1 LTSQPGRKS
10 IQFLEGSACG
20 RRATGYAERV
30 GVSPAVPTDSAE
42 ISALVRAAAVG
53 ERKAWDA
60 LVDRFGEL
68 IWAVARGLGLSKADA
83 ADVCQT
89 TWLRLAEHVGRLRE
103 PDRVGGWLATT
114 ARNEALRTLKR
125 SARQVPTDWDD
136 PARIRGY
143 DEPPPDQR
151 LLDDERNAA
160 LWRAFDGL
168 SGPCK
173 VLLRYLIVEPPPT
186 YAEVSAVLD
195 IPTGTIGPRRNRCL
209 DNLRRSSAVCGQ
221 QGALAP

>member
-1 LTSQPGRKS
+1 MGAS
-10 IQFLEGSACG
+10 
-20 RRATGYAERV
+20 
-30 GVSPAVPTDSAE
+30 AVPTDAADV
-42 ISALVRAAAVG
+42 SALVRAAADG
-53 ERKAWDA
+53 EQAAWDA
-60 LVDRFGEL
+60 LVDRFAEL
-68 IWAVARGLGLSKADA
+68 IWAVARGLGLSRADA

-89 TWLRLAEHVGRLRE
+89 TWLRLAEHMGSLRE

-125 SARQVPTDWDD
+125 AARQVPTSWEVD
-136 PARIRGY
+136 PVRSRGY
-143 DEPPPDQR
+143 DEPPPEHR
-151 LLDDERNAA
+151 LLEDERNAA
-160 LWRAFDGL
+160 LWQAFDGL

-221 QGALAP
+221 HGALAP

>member
-1 LTSQPGRKS
+1 MPTDAA
-10 IQFLEGSACG
+10 EV
-20 RRATGYAERV
+20 RALVQAAAERRP
-30 GVSPAVPTDSAE
+30 G
-42 ISALVRAAAVG
+42 
-53 ERKAWDA
+53 AWDA
-60 LVDRFGEL
+60 LVDRFAEL
-68 IWAVARGLGLSKADA
+68 IWAVARGHGLSPADA
-83 ADVCQT
+83 ADVSQT

-103 PDRVGGWLATT
+103 PDRVGAWLATT

-125 SARQVPTDWDD
+125 AARQVPTDWDSD
-136 PARIRGY
+136 YARRRGY

-160 LWRAFDGL
+160 LWQAFDGL

-173 VLLRYLIVEPPPT
+173 VLLRYLIVEPPPS

-209 DNLRRSSAVCGQ
+209 DNLRRSSGVCGQ
-221 QGALAP
+221 QGAIAP

>member
-1 LTSQPGRKS
+1 L
-10 IQFLEGSACG
+10 
-20 RRATGYAERV
+20 RREATGYAEPV
-30 GVSPAVPTDSAE
+30 GASGVSTDAADV
-42 ISALVRAAAVG
+42 SALVRAAAGG
-53 ERKAWDA
+53 EEDAWDA
-60 LVDRFGEL
+60 LVDLFGEL
-68 IWAVARGLGLSKADA
+68 IWAVARGLGLSQADA

-89 TWLRLAEHVGRLRE
+89 TWLRLAEHVSRLRE
-103 PDRVGGWLATT
+103 PDRVGAWLATT

-125 SARQVPTDWDD
+125 AARQVPTGWEVE
-136 PARIRGY
+136 PARNRGY

-151 LLDDERNAA
+151 LLEDERNAA
-160 LWRAFDGL
+160 LWQAFNDL

-209 DNLRRSSAVCGQ
+209 DHLRRSSAVCGQ

>member
-1 LTSQPGRKS
+1 MRKS
-10 IQFLEGSACG
+10 IHFLEGNPCHG
-20 RRATGYAERV
+20 VATGYADLV
-30 GVSPAVPTDSAE
+30 GASRAVRTDA
-42 ISALVRAAAVG
+42 ADVGAMVQAAA
-53 ERKAWDA
+53 ERRPGAWDA

-68 IWAVARGLGLSKADA
+68 IWAVARGHGLSPADA

-103 PDRVGGWLATT
+103 PDRVGAWLATT

-125 SARQVPTDWDD
+125 ASRQVPTDWDTD
-136 PARIRGY
+136 MARRRGY
-143 DEPPPDQR
+143 DEPPPEQR

-160 LWRAFDGL
+160 LWQAFDGL

-173 VLLRYLIVEPPPT
+173 VLLRYLIVEPPPS

-209 DNLRRSSAVCGQ
+209 DHLRRSSSVCGEK
-221 QGALAP
+221 GAIAP

>member
-1 LTSQPGRKS
+1 MGP
-10 IQFLEGSACG
+10 
-20 RRATGYAERV
+20 RV
-30 GVSPAVPTDSAE
+30 VPTDAADV
-42 ISALVRAAAVG
+42 SALVRAAADG
-53 ERKAWDA
+53 DRAAWDA

-68 IWAVARGLGLSKADA
+68 IWAIARGLGLSRADA

-89 TWLRLAEHVGRLRE
+89 TWLRLAEHVGRLRQ

-125 SARQVPTDWDD
+125 AARQVPTDWQAD
-136 PARIRGY
+136 PGPARGY

-151 LLDDERNAA
+151 ILDDERNAA
-160 LWRAFDGL
+160 LWKAFDGL
-168 SGPCK
+168 PGPCK

-209 DNLRRSSAVCGQ
+209 DNLRRSSAVYGQ